1 MARYWVSEIACAYN
15 HLIEAAREEERELCV
30 PLELLMISQLWRR
43 SKSTWHTPLAVLHEW
58 LNERLRGI
66 IGVAFNLI
74 SQLLRLPQGSSSRSS
89 SRRSPSCAV
98 LCHKELSKLRD
109 AGAPDDRRKDKW
121 ERERE
126 GGLYRGADNASALV
140 SESSCGGSF
149 QGLGLG
155 LGVEN
160 KWAFYKIID
169 DWLTQGL
176 SCLAAIIFMPLE
188 PTHTH
193 SYTHLCLHTLH

>member
-1 MARYWVSEIACAYN
+1 M
-15 HLIEAAREEERELCV
+15 ERGNCV
-30 PLELLMISQLWRR
+30 FRLNFWWFLNFGGGV
-43 SKSTWHTPLAVLHEW
+43 KSTRRTPLALLHEW

-74 SQLLRLPQGSSSRSS
+74 SQLLRLPQGSSSR
-89 SRRSPSCAV
+89 RSPSCALLFSSV
-98 LCHKELSKLRD
+98 PQRTFKTS
-109 AGAPDDRRKDKW
+109 RRGGHWWQTKRQMVR
-121 ERERE
+121 RER
-126 GGLYRGADNASALV
+126 GRRGTDNASALV

-149 QGLGLG
+149 QGLGPGLG

-188 PTHTH
+188 HTH
-193 SYTHLCLHTLH
+193 AHTLVPSVH

>member
-1 MARYWVSEIACAYN
+1 M
-15 HLIEAAREEERELCV
+15 ERGNCV
-30 PLELLMISQLWRR
+30 FRLNFWWFLNFGGGVESTRR
-43 SKSTWHTPLAVLHEW
+43 TPLALLHEW

-74 SQLLRLPQGSSSRSS
+74 SQLLRLPQGSSRSSS

-98 LCHKELSKLRD
+98 PQRTFKTSRRGGHWWQTKRQM
-109 AGAPDDRRKDKW
+109 AG
-121 ERERE
+121 RER
-126 GGLYRGADNASALV
+126 GGRGTDNASVLV

-149 QGLGLG
+149 QGPGLGLG

-188 PTHTH
+188 HTH
-193 SYTHLCLHTLH
+193 VHILAHTLVPSVH